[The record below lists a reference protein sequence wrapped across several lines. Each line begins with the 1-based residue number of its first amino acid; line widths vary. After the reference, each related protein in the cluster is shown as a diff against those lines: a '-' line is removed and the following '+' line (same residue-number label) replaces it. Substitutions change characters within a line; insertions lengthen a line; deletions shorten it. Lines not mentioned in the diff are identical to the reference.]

1 MSVQFLYG
9 FVWLLLFCC
18 NTIKATAENLSM
30 YEVADSITINLNS
43 SATHKTIPKATLKIN
58 IPCLIDPLR
67 QSLFFASDIKV
78 AESWSIDAGAGWFFN
93 RGFDEKY
100 KGESYSGLRARLGFK
115 YYYMV
120 KNRNYHN
127 NGRRNNIAPY
137 LGFEAKYNFIVDSEY
152 ETLCRYGCQYQE
164 TLILGENHSVY
175 GGAFKTGIH
184 VYMGQKKRMFFDFY
198 SGIGYRFV
206 NIAPGKLPADAERLF
221 WENNFFSLQRAPGK
235 YHLPD
240 FLLGFYLGYRF

>member
-1 MSVQFLYG
+1 MKSRLFFY
-9 FVWLLLFCC
+9 FVFIIGCG
-18 NTIKATAENLSM
+18 NTIAANPNGHKQLNFSSSEENT
-30 YEVADSITINLNS
+30 VDSTTTRQGI
-43 SATHKTIPKATLKIN
+43 AKATLKIN